1 MATVSFTQSLRQYVL
16 LVLIEFPPKIR
27 CYQVINHMEYYESFF
42 NYEDSD
48 LVQELDDYVRFRKY
62 SSPATD
68 LLITAIA
75 NALWCKILLLQEKER

>member
-1 MATVSFTQSLRQYVL
+1 
-16 LVLIEFPPKIR
+16 
-27 CYQVINHMEYYESFF
+27 MEYYESFF

-75 NALWCKILLLQEKER
+75 NALCCKILLLQEKER

>member
-1 MATVSFTQSLRQYVL
+1 
-16 LVLIEFPPKIR
+16 
-27 CYQVINHMEYYESFF
+27 MEYYESFF